1 MTPHLF
7 RSRLFPGEWACC
19 AKTLD
24 PCGSRAYKPLP
35 EAEITY
41 GITPTAA
48 YNSWMECFAP
58 AKEDTNRGNATG
70 TIYNIVNGKTHR

>member
-35 EAEITY
+35 AAEITY
-41 GITPTAA
+41 GITPTEA
-48 YNSWMECFAP
+48 YNSWMEYFAP
-58 AKEDTNRGNATG
+58 EKEATKCG
-70 TIYNIVNGKTHR
+70 QCLT

>member
-24 PCGSRAYKPLP
+24 PCSSRAYKPLP

-41 GITPTAA
+41 GRTPTEA
-48 YNSWMECFAP
+48 YNSWMKYFAP
-58 AKEDTNRGNATG
+58 EEENTNVGSA
-70 TIYNIVNGKTHR
+70 

>member
-24 PCGSRAYKPLP
+24 DTGSRAYKPLP
-35 EAEITY
+35 EAELTY
-41 GITPTAA
+41 GRTPAEA
-48 YNSWMECFAP
+48 YNEWMEYFAP
-58 AKEDTNRGNATG
+58 VKEATNVGSA
-70 TIYNIVNGKTHR
+70 